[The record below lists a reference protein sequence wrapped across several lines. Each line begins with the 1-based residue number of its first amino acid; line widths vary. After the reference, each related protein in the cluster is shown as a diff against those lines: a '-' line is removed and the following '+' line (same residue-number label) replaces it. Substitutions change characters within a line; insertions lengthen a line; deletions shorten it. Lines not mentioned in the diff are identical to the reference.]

1 MAATTGR
8 ILSLPSRL
16 GSYYSH
22 IAAYIVDVNSASVP
36 FGHGQFTVKMKPAH
50 HPVAVSFHYALAV
63 GSVFVAYGVD
73 PQPAHSFLA
82 HLLINV

>member
-1 MAATTGR
+1 MAATAGR

-16 GSYYSH
+16 GSH
-22 IAAYIVDVNSASVP
+22 NPHLAAYIVDVHNASAP
-36 FGHGQFTVKMKPAH
+36 FGHGQFTVETKPAH

-73 PQPAHSFLA
+73 PQPAQSFLA